1 MASLE
6 LESSGKTIK
15 ITSSNRSST
24 IGVEASSVVLS
35 GFLSLPILVLFPYTQ
50 MCSGEDVEVLVDV
63 DVEVDV
69 EVVVDVVVEVV
80 VGVVVEVVVG
90 VVVVVDVDVVVGVV
104 VDVEVVLGVVVLVV
118 VGVVVEVLVVVG
130 VVVILGSLTKFTFYN
145 FIESQKD

>member
-6 LESSGKTIK
+6 LESGGKTIK

-24 IGVEASSVVLS
+24 IGVEASSVILS
-35 GFLSLPILVLFPYTQ
+35 GFLSLPILVLFPYTH

-90 VVVVVDVDVVVGVV
+90 VVVVVDVVVGVV
-104 VDVEVVLGVVVLVV
+104 VEVEVVVGVVVLVV
-118 VGVVVEVLVVVG
+118 VGVFVEVLVVVG

-145 FIESQKD
+145 FFESQKD